1 MIVKRKDESALSAI
15 AEDADD
21 LLALRRV
28 IKRGDMITGSTTR
41 VLKRDRDYSRPDRGE
56 RVRITVTIMAEKISL
71 DGTIERLRIGGTV
84 HESNNDSVPHGTH
97 HSMTVAA
104 GDAITISKRVQRAGG
119 GKGGWARTEHRIL
132 KGGGGG
138 KGGNSTFI
146 LVAMDTAD
154 CGVALLRGTHLDVSP
169 NMYSGRGGKRYKTNH
184 NMEDFFG
191 QVASAIDAVAKEA
204 ARGGGGGQESRTVIL
219 FGPGNTKKRFANYI
233 GGRQP
238 RGGRPGYEIM
248 MVEGIDSGG
257 EDGIHVF
264 AKSEAMREAISSS
277 KLALVSG
284 ILDRIIGHAHKK
296 VPRYAMGYEETLAA
310 ARMGAV
316 DSLIFADG
324 ALQQYGDE
332 QKVVD
337 LLNMA
342 EESGAD
348 VYGVDS
354 STDIGLRAAGLGGIV
369 ALLRYA
375 VE

>member
-1 MIVKRKDESALSAI
+1 MIVKRKDESALSTI

-71 DGTIERLRIGGTV
+71 DGTIERLRIGGAV

-119 GKGGWARTEHRIL
+119 RKGGWTRTEHRIL
-132 KGGGGG
+132 KGGGG

-169 NMYSGRGGKRYKTNH
+169 NIYSGRGGKRYKTSH
-184 NMEDFFG
+184 SMEDFFG
-191 QVASAIDAVAKEA
+191 QAASAIDAVAKEA
-204 ARGGGGGQESRTVIL
+204 ARGGGGQESRTVIL

-233 GGRQP
+233 GGGQP
-238 RGGRPGYEIM
+238 RRGLPGYEIVV
-248 MVEGIDSGG
+248 VEGIDSGG

-277 KLALVSG
+277 KLALVSE

-324 ALQQYGDE
+324 ALQQYDDE